1 MNILV
6 LATTVTILCVG
17 YIESMLRI
25 GQLTDEEVAAIED
38 LLNNG
43 EDNID
48 DMINIDIMPPP
59 ITHII
64 HRSIN
69 SIIKLKI
76 KYHFTAGL
84 FNIETKALRRQDNK
98 FRDRGV
104 NKREDKQLEG
114 RTLMFNPIKFSFL
127 SMGAL
132 LPLRNL

>member
-76 KYHFTAGL
+76 KYLSLLVRNIFICL
-84 FNIETKALRRQDNK
+84 FYLEKLRDYLILRQRPSGVKTINVGIE
-98 FRDRGV
+98 G
-104 NKREDKQLEG
+104 
-114 RTLMFNPIKFSFL
+114 
-127 SMGAL
+127 
-132 LPLRNL
+132 

>member
-76 KYHFTAGL
+76 KDHF
-84 FNIETKALRRQDNK
+84 
-98 FRDRGV
+98 
-104 NKREDKQLEG
+104 
-114 RTLMFNPIKFSFL
+114 
-127 SMGAL
+127 
-132 LPLRNL
+132 

>member
-59 ITHII
+59 ITNII

-69 SIIKLKI
+69 SIIIKLKI
-76 KYHFTAGL
+76 KDHF
-84 FNIETKALRRQDNK
+84 
-98 FRDRGV
+98 
-104 NKREDKQLEG
+104 
-114 RTLMFNPIKFSFL
+114 
-127 SMGAL
+127 
-132 LPLRNL
+132 

>member
-64 HRSIN
+64 HRQVHKFHN
-69 SIIKLKI
+69 KI
-76 KYHFTAGL
+76 K
-84 FNIETKALRRQDNK
+84 
-98 FRDRGV
+98 
-104 NKREDKQLEG
+104 DK
-114 RTLMFNPIKFSFL
+114 ISFYC
-127 SMGAL
+127 GII
-132 LPLRNL
+132 